1 MKTLYKTTL
10 RILKYNKKRT
20 FVTILGVILSSILM
34 FGIGLMFS
42 TMRENLLVEARR
54 SGGYQHV
61 TFVNMTP
68 EKMTAFPSDKID
80 WLVEYQTLETIETIN
95 GIANL
100 IAIEDVPAGSFEL
113 LSGRLPKKEQEILIS
128 SGYQKK
134 NHLPV
139 GSVMELEN
147 GRFYQVVGVYKESKI
162 FYYEEK
168 ENNQREFFYTY
179 QELSG
184 PRTVALIYQDPK
196 DAYQE
201 IDKVAAK
208 LELPY
213 EMVMGEKQYEGVSI
227 NGNLLMLYGSIR
239 DSSKMAMMVCLLI
252 IVLSIFAICCYV
264 VIYNSFSISTA
275 ERKKI
280 YGVLKSEGVSY
291 KQLVRATRLEVLII
305 GIIAISIAFV
315 LSLGL
320 VGVVLFILNKVVHEI
335 GVSPFK
341 VAIYPLFIIISLFFI
356 WATLYISA
364 MAPVYKT
371 VKRSPI
377 ELLRQNSDIK
387 IKKKHKLRKNKTKK
401 RPLFGV
407 LGNLAFKNFKR
418 DQKKYKVTIVSLC
431 ISLILFMTFGTII
444 KQLINELNSQERTPG
459 YQIYLYLPYSKHQES
474 ILNQI
479 IHLEEIDDIYQK
491 QKVFYYDDQ
500 IDPDEKEKGNL
511 IGIVQVEDEVYE
523 AYKKEL
529 GLTEDKI
536 IFVNRKP
543 IYHYNEEKS
552 LYEFVRFDPVYPDPT
567 TSTINLS
574 QYIHPFPEIDSDLF
588 PITFD
593 NVFMTEKL
601 PPVEENYTEDNAI
614 SWNSI
619 ILNEEQYQEFI
630 YTQPSRIQEE
640 ATIKHLFIK
649 TDSYKKL
656 DNEIK
661 DILGSLP
668 AEERANITYE
678 NINMENYQIHIM
690 ILAVKIVLYSITFLI
705 GLVAITNMVNT
716 IHTNMILRSREI
728 AILKS
733 MGLSNRGLRKMVM
746 WEGIYLALKTYLW
759 GIPIS
764 LIIVMLIKAF
774 YPISENEVFIFPY
787 DYLLTSLLVIAVVI
801 ILTIGYS
808 TKKIGKQN
816 IIETIREDSI

>member
-34 FGIGLMFS
+34 FGIGLLFS

-54 SGGYQHV
+54 NSGYQHV
-61 TFVNMTP
+61 IFANMTP
-68 EKMTAFPSDKID
+68 DKMNVFHQDKIK
-80 WLVEYQTLETIETIN
+80 WQVEYQLLKTTETSN
-95 GIANL
+95 GIMNL
-100 IAIEDVPAGSFEL
+100 IAIQDISDDTFQL
-113 LSGRLPKKEQEILIS
+113 SSGRLPRKEQEILIS

-134 NHLPV
+134 NHLPL
-139 GSVMELEN
+139 GSVMELD
-147 GRFYQVVGVYKESKI
+147 GHFYQVVGAYEESKI

-168 ENNQREFFYTY
+168 QNNLREFFYTY
-179 QELSG
+179 RELSG
-184 PRTVALIYQDPK
+184 PRTLALIYKDPK
-196 DAYQE
+196 EAYQE
-201 IDKVAAK
+201 IDSAARA

-213 EMVMGEKQYEGVSI
+213 EIVMGEKNYEGVSI
-227 NGNLLMLYGSIR
+227 NSNLLMLYGSIR

-252 IVLSIFAICCYV
+252 VVLTIFAICCYV
-264 VIYNSFSISTA
+264 VIYNSFSISTS
-275 ERKKI
+275 ERKKL
-280 YGVLKSEGVSY
+280 YGVLKSEGASY
-291 KQLVRATRLEVLII
+291 KQLVKATRLEVFVI
-305 GIIAISIAFV
+305 GIIATMIGFV
-315 LSLGL
+315 ISLGL
-320 VGVVLFILNKVVHEI
+320 VGIVLLLLNRIVQEI

-341 VAIYPLFIIISLFFI
+341 VAIYPLFIVISLFFI

-364 MAPVYKT
+364 MAPIYKT

-377 ELLRQNSDIK
+377 ELLRQTSDIK
-387 IKKKHKLRKNKTKK
+387 IKKKHKKRKENPKK

-444 KQLINELNSQERTPG
+444 KQLINELDSQERTPG
-459 YQIYLYLPYSKHQES
+459 YQIYLFLPYSKHQES
-474 ILNQI
+474 MISQI
-479 IHLEEIDDIYQK
+479 SQLEEIDDIYQK
-491 QKVFYYDDQ
+491 QRISYYDDQ
-500 IDPDEKEKGNL
+500 IEVEERPKGNL
-511 IGIVQVEDEVYE
+511 IGIVQIEDEEYE
-523 AYKKEL
+523 KYKKEL
-529 GLTEDKI
+529 DLTEDKI

-543 IYHYNEEKS
+543 IYRYNEEKRI
-552 LYEFVRFDPVYPDPT
+552 YEFVRFDPIYPDST

-574 QYIHPFPEIDSDLF
+574 QYIYPYAEIDSALF
-588 PITFD
+588 PITID
-593 NVFMTEKL
+593 NIFMTEKL
-601 PPVEENYTEDNAI
+601 PPAEENYTDDIAI

-630 YTQPSRIQEE
+630 LTQSPRIQED
-640 ATIKHLFIK
+640 ATIKYLFIE

-661 DILGSLP
+661 DILGNLP
-668 AEERANITYE
+668 AEEQENIRYD

-690 ILAVKIVLYSITFLI
+690 ILAVKVVLYSITLLI

-728 AILKS
+728 AVLKS

-746 WEGIYLALKTYLW
+746 WEGIYLGLKTYLW
-759 GIPIS
+759 GIPLS
-764 LIIVMLIKAF
+764 LIVVMLIKTF
-774 YPISENEVFIFPY
+774 YPISENEEFIFPY
-787 DYLLTSLLVIAVVI
+787 DYLFIALLVIIVVI

-808 TKKIGKQN
+808 TRKIGKQN

>member
-10 RILKYNKKRT
+10 RILKQNKKRT
-20 FVTILGVILSSILM
+20 FITILGVILSGILM

-42 TMRENLLVEARR
+42 TVRENLLVEARR

-61 TFVNMTP
+61 TFANMTP
-68 EKMTAFPSDKID
+68 EKMPAFPQDKID
-80 WLVEYQTLETIETIN
+80 WLVEYQFLETIETYN
-95 GIANL
+95 GITNL
-100 IAIEDVPAGSFEL
+100 IAIEKVPEDSFEL

-139 GSVMELEN
+139 GSVMKLEN

-168 ENNQREFFYTY
+168 ENSHREFFYTY
-179 QELSG
+179 QKLSG
-184 PRTVALIYQDPK
+184 PRTVAIIYQDPK

-201 IDKVAAK
+201 IDKTATK

-213 EMVMGEKQYEGVSI
+213 EMVSGEKQYEGVSI
-227 NGNLLMLYGSIR
+227 NSNLLMLYGSIR

-252 IVLSIFAICCYV
+252 IVLTIFAICCYV
-264 VIYNSFSISTA
+264 IIYNSFSISTA
-275 ERKKI
+275 ERKKL
-280 YGVLKSEGVSY
+280 YGILKSEGVSY
-291 KQLVRATRLEVLII
+291 KQLVKSTRLEVLVI

-315 LSLGL
+315 LSI
-320 VGVVLFILNKVVHEI
+320 GVVGTVLFLLNKVVHEI

-356 WATLYISA
+356 WITLYISA

-371 VKRSPI
+371 VKLSPI
-377 ELLRQNSDIK
+377 ELLRQTSDIK
-387 IKKKHKLRKNKTKK
+387 IKKKHKVRKTKK

-444 KQLINELNSQERTPG
+444 KQLVNDLNNLERNPG
-459 YQIYLYLPYSKHQES
+459 YQIYLSLPASKYQEN

-479 IHLEEIDDIYQK
+479 SHLEEIDDIYQK
-491 QKVFYYDDQ
+491 QRVFYYDNQ

-543 IYHYNEEKS
+543 IYHYNEEKMFD
-552 LYEFVRFDPVYPDPT
+552 EFIRFDSIYPDST
-567 TSTINLS
+567 TSTITLS
-574 QYIHPFPEIDSDLF
+574 QYIYPLTEIDSSLF
-588 PITFD
+588 PITF
-593 NVFMTEKL
+593 NKVFMTEKL
-601 PPVEENYTEDNAI
+601 PPIEENFTEDSTI

-619 ILNEEQYQEFI
+619 ILNEEQYQAFI
-630 YTQPSRIQEE
+630 NSQPSQIQEE
-640 ATIKHLFIK
+640 ATIKHLFIQ

-661 DILGSLP
+661 EILGSLP
-668 AEERANITYE
+668 ALEQANILYE

-705 GLVAITNMVNT
+705 GLVALTNMVNT

-728 AILKS
+728 AVLKS

-759 GIPIS
+759 GIPLS
-764 LIIVMLIKAF
+764 LIIVMLIKTF
-774 YPISENEVFIFPY
+774 YPLSENEVFIFPY
-787 DYLLTSLLVIAVVI
+787 DYLITSLLGIAIVI

-808 TKKIGKQN
+808 TRKIEKQN